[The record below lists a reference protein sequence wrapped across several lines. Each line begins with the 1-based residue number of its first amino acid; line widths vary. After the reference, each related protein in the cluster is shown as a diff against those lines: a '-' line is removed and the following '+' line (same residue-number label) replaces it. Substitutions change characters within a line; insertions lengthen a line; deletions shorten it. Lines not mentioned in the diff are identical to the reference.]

1 LDVDEVTHG
10 RWRTSIFFFAAQE
23 TDSRFDRPSGA
34 SLNEQASPNDHYI
47 VIKND
52 HYIGHYLARH
62 GDNRCLTLAAT
73 LCQKQRQQA
82 YILAKET

>member
-1 LDVDEVTHG
+1 MEDGEQAF
-10 RWRTSIFFFAAQE
+10 FFFAAQE
-23 TDSRFDRPSGA
+23 TDSRFDRPSRA
-34 SLNEQASPNDHYI
+34 SLNEQASP
-47 VIKND
+47 ND